1 MTKKTR
7 QNAKKSV
14 FMTFLP
20 YLFTLILIISGV
32 FVSSRNKSQTTNNAL
47 SLESLATNNFDNVT
61 TDQLSE
67 FFVVASLADSMNLAS
82 TDMVSSNYVMVKVM
96 DEAGQSST
104 TKLEKKVITD
114 TSHLDRC
121 GVNTYVVANGDTM
134 ESIAQK
140 KNITTDQIRWSNGLK
155 TTDVSVGQSL
165 LIPGTSGIVYKVKA
179 GDTVESLAS
188 KYGSN
193 IEKIITCNDLEK
205 NTALTEGLTI
215 VLPDGSL
222 PETER
227 PEYVAPVV
235 TYSYSYSY
243 SYSGSATDRQNL
255 RVIATGFYVNSPG
268 NPMVAGQCTWYAWYM
283 RATDPNSL
291 GRLPGGTLGNAN
303 AWANTLG
310 RMGYRVDKTPE
321 VGAVFQTTGGSWY
334 GHVGYVTA
342 VNADGSITV
351 REMNLGV
358 PYRITESEIPASRV
372 RNFNYIH

>member
-1 MTKKTR
+1 MIKKTN
-7 QNAKKSV
+7 QTAKKSS
-14 FMTFLP
+14 FMVFLP
-20 YLFTLILIISGV
+20 YLLTLILIVGAV
-32 FVSSRNKSQTTNNAL
+32 FVSSKNKSQTTENTL
-47 SLESLATNNFDNVT
+47 SLETLANNNFENVT
-61 TDQLSE
+61 TDQISE
-67 FFVVASLADSMNLAS
+67 FYVVASLADSMNLAS

-96 DEAGQSST
+96 DEAGQSSA
-104 TKLEKKVITD
+104 TKLEKKVVTD
-114 TSHLDRC
+114 TSHLNRC
-121 GVNTYVVANGDTM
+121 GVNNYTVANGETM
-134 ESIAQK
+134 ESIAEK
-140 KNITTDQIRWSNGLK
+140 FGVSTDQIRWSNGLK
-155 TTDVSVGQSL
+155 TTDVSVEQTL
-165 LIPGTSGIVYKVKA
+165 LVPGTAGIVYKVKA
-179 GDTVESLAS
+179 GETVESLAS

-193 IEKIITCNDLEK
+193 IENIISCNDLEK
-205 NTALTEGLTI
+205 DISLNEGTQI
-215 VLPDGSL
+215 VLPNGSL

-235 TYSYSYSY
+235 TYYYSY

-303 AWANTLG
+303 AWANTLS

-372 RNFNYIH
+372 KNFNYIH

>member
-1 MTKKTR
+1 MIKKTN
-7 QNAKKSV
+7 QTAKKSS
-14 FMTFLP
+14 FMVFLP
-20 YLFTLILIISGV
+20 YLLTLILIVGAV
-32 FVSSRNKSQTTNNAL
+32 FVSSKNKSQTTENTL
-47 SLESLATNNFDNVT
+47 SLETLANNNFENVT
-61 TDQLSE
+61 TDQISE
-67 FFVVASLADSMNLAS
+67 FYVVASLADSMNLAS

-96 DEAGQSST
+96 DEAGQSSA
-104 TKLEKKVITD
+104 TKLEKKVVTD
-114 TSHLDRC
+114 TSHLNRC
-121 GVNTYVVANGDTM
+121 GVNNYTVANGETM
-134 ESIAQK
+134 ESIAEK
-140 KNITTDQIRWSNGLK
+140 FGVSTDQIRWSNGLK
-155 TTDVSVGQSL
+155 TTDVSVGQTL
-165 LIPGTSGIVYKVKA
+165 LVPGTAGIVYKVKA
-179 GDTVESLAS
+179 GETVESLAS

-193 IEKIITCNDLEK
+193 IENIISCNDLEK
-205 NTALTEGLTI
+205 DISLNEGTQI
-215 VLPDGSL
+215 VLPNGSL

-235 TYSYSYSY
+235 TYYYSY

-303 AWANTLG
+303 AWANTLS

-372 RNFNYIH
+372 KNFNYIH

>member
-1 MTKKTR
+1 MTKKINQT
-7 QNAKKSV
+7 AKKSS

-20 YLFTLILIISGV
+20 YLLTLILIIGAV
-32 FVSSRNKSQTTNNAL
+32 FVSSKNKSYTTENTL
-47 SLESLATNNFDNVT
+47 SLETLANNNFENVT
-61 TDQLSE
+61 TDQISE
-67 FFVVASLADSMNLAS
+67 FYVVASLADSMNLAS

-104 TKLEKKVITD
+104 SRLERKKTAN
-114 TSHLDRC
+114 TSDLTRC
-121 GVNTYVVANGDTM
+121 GVNTITVANGENM
-134 ESIAQK
+134 ESIADK
-140 KNITTDQIRWSNGLK
+140 FGITTDQIRWSNGLK

-165 LIPGTSGIVYKVKA
+165 LVPGTAGIVYKVKS

-193 IEKIITCNDLEK
+193 IDKIITCNDLEK
-205 NTALTEGLTI
+205 DTALVEGATI

-235 TYSYSYSY
+235 TYSYSYTY
-243 SYSGSATDRQNL
+243 YGSTNDRRNI
-255 RVIATGFYVNSPG
+255 RTIATGFYVNSPG
-268 NPMVAGQCTWYAWYM
+268 NSMIAGQCTWYAWYM

-291 GRLPGGTLGNAN
+291 GRLPSGALGNAN

-321 VGAVFQTTGGSWY
+321 VGAVFQTYAGWA

-342 VNADGSITV
+342 LNADGSITV
-351 REMNLGV
+351 REMNYGGLS
-358 PYRITESEIPASRV
+358 YRVIESEIPASQV
-372 RNFNYIH
+372 GNFNYIH